1 MEFIYIYS
9 INWYTNRE
17 ILQIFILTTTKTN
30 HALQNAIGHIESMVE
45 DFKKDQQ
52 LQESND
58 YNQQDELRESIL
70 NSALSVEFRSGW
82 YSSLDEE
89 TKPEE
94 FKILLTWGGPALRVI
109 GDLDGYKQ
117 PENIKMQYQDWGT
130 LWTDFEL
137 TENQEKALNWFVN
150 CFYFGD

>member
-1 MEFIYIYS
+1 MK
-9 INWYTNRE
+9 

-30 HALQNAIGHIESMVE
+30 YALQNAIGHIESMVKDFETVTYLESLNVTTNE
-45 DFKKDQQ
+45 DEKK
-52 LQESND
+52 LE
-58 YNQQDELRESIL
+58 EIRESVL

-109 GDLDGYKQ
+109 GKIE
-117 PENIKMQYQDWGT
+117 ENYAVNPKLQYQDWGT
-130 LWTDFEL
+130 FWTDFEI
-137 TENQEKALNWFVN
+137 TEDQQNALNWFCN
-150 CFYFGD
+150 CFYFGG

>member
-1 MEFIYIYS
+1 MIETKESHS
-9 INWYTNRE
+9 I
-17 ILQIFILTTTKTN
+17 
-30 HALQNAIGHIESMVE
+30 ANAKATIETMVE

-94 FKILLTWGGPALRVI
+94 FKILLTWGGPALRII
-109 GDLDGYKQ
+109 GELDDYGPINPKLQ
-117 PENIKMQYQDWGT
+117 FQDWGT
-130 LWTDFEL
+130 PWTDFEI
-137 TENQEKALNWFVN
+137 TKDQQKALNWFCN
-150 CFYFGD
+150 CFYFGG